1 VTLPESM
8 RALVK
13 MAKGKGEIEMRHMP
27 VPQAGE
33 DAVLVRVRAAGICGS
48 DLKILRDEHPYFPPV
63 VLGHEFSGE
72 IVDKG
77 RGVEGWSVG
86 DRVVPEVHGYVCGR
100 CRYCLSG
107 KRHVCPSKRALGWG
121 MDGGF
126 AEYVKVP
133 AWLLHR
139 IPEGISYEEAALSEP
154 MAIVVHGMLERARI
168 EPEDFVVILG
178 CGPLGLLALQMA
190 RAEGASCVVI
200 TGTDE
205 DEKTRLRM
213 ALDLGVDYAVNVQ
226 RTDPVELV
234 MQKTG
239 GTGADLVV
247 DLSGSPSAIRQ
258 GLEMV
263 RIDGR
268 FLAIGIPAPQEVSI
282 PWKDL
287 IFRVPQVIFHFS
299 SCYTSW
305 ERTLSLIASG
315 KVRTRPLI
323 SKVLDLSEWR
333 EGMRMTESREAVKVL
348 LTPYQ
353 AVEKGK
359 EP

>member
-1 VTLPESM
+1 VTVPETM

-13 MAKGKGEIEMRHMP
+13 TAKGRDLIEMKQMP
-27 VPQAGE
+27 VPRADE
-33 DAVLVRVRAAGICGS
+33 DTVLVRVRAAGICGS
-48 DLKILRDEHPYFPPV
+48 DVKILHDEHPYFPPV

-72 IVDKG
+72 IVETG

-86 DRVVPEVHGYVCGR
+86 DRVVPEVHGYVCGT

-154 MAIVVHGMLERARI
+154 MAIVVHGMLERAKI
-168 EPEDFVVILG
+168 EPEDSVVILG
-178 CGPLGLLALQMA
+178 CGPLGLIALQVA
-190 RAEGASCVVI
+190 RAEGASSVVI
-200 TGTDE
+200 TGADE

-213 ALDLGVDYAVNVQ
+213 AMELGADYAVNVQ
-226 RTDPVELV
+226 KLDPVELV

-239 GTGADLVV
+239 GIGADLVV
-247 DLSGSPSAIRQ
+247 DLSGAPSAIRQ

-282 PWKDL
+282 PWKHL

-299 SCYTSW
+299 SCYMSW
-305 ERTLSLIASG
+305 ERTLSLMGKG
-315 KVRTRPLI
+315 KVKTRPLI
-323 SKVLDLSEWR
+323 TKVLDLSEWK
-333 EGMRMTESREAVKVL
+333 EGMRMTESREAVKVVL
-348 LTPYQ
+348 KP
-353 AVEKGK
+353 
-359 EP
+359 